1 VLLSVGCVA
10 YADEESAPS
19 DTMEARIDS
28 MDSATDTRG
37 SDEPYREEEGGG
49 KRKGREN
56 EWV

>member
-1 VLLSVGCVA
+1 MVWVA